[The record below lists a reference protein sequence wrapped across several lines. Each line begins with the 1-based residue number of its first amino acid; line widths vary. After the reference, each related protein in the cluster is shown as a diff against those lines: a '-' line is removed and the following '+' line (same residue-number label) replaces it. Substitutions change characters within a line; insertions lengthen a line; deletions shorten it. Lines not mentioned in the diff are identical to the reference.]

1 MSPTLS
7 QSRPAE
13 CQFKTSSKLKMLGPL
28 CNQTVNLKTES
39 KTLYYSILKLKYS
52 PSILKQNN
60 SQNNWHSN
68 YTIRMFLQKHM
79 FRSIDLPTGLMP
91 WIILCLWGLFGTGTQ
106 DAGVTKSLELSTAT
120 AGLVE
125 GHRID
130 REDLSNAMS
139 DRNVWNKI
147 AQSIPTERAE

>member
-1 MSPTLS
+1 MR
-7 QSRPAE
+7 QGHR
-13 CQFKTSSKLKMLGPL
+13 
-28 CNQTVNLKTES
+28 
-39 KTLYYSILKLKYS
+39 
-52 PSILKQNN
+52 
-60 SQNNWHSN
+60 
-68 YTIRMFLQKHM
+68 
-79 FRSIDLPTGLMP
+79 
-91 WIILCLWGLFGTGTQ
+91 Q
-106 DAGVTKSLELSTAT
+106 DAEVTKSLEFSTAI

>member
-1 MSPTLS
+1 MFKNTCLDLS
-7 QSRPAE
+7 
-13 CQFKTSSKLKMLGPL
+13 
-28 CNQTVNLKTES
+28 
-39 KTLYYSILKLKYS
+39 I
-52 PSILKQNN
+52 
-60 SQNNWHSN
+60 
-68 YTIRMFLQKHM
+68 FLRDSCHEL
-79 FRSIDLPTGLMP
+79 FCVFGD
-91 WIILCLWGLFGTGTQ
+91 LFGTGTQ